1 MTNQDFLFRGSVEDL
16 DAEVAE
22 LIRHETARQQEKL
35 ILIPS
40 ESTVPFAVRNAIS
53 SSFHNIYAEGYP
65 LDNSRKMTQS
75 EILDYGRRLPE
86 FRRNADQR
94 YYKGT
99 EYANI
104 LESLARRRTAE
115 LFAGNGLGADDLYVN
130 VQPLSGAPANNAVY
144 SALLDV
150 GDTVMGMDLIMG
162 GHLTHGSPV
171 NRSGINYNIISYTI
185 DPVTERLDYEQ
196 IRDLARKHKPRLI
209 IGGFSSYPYA
219 ADWNAFRGIADEVG
233 AYLLADVAHVAGLI
247 AAGFYPNPVGIADVV
262 SFTTHKTLNGP
273 RGAVLITHH
282 RDLSRKLDRAV
293 FPGEQGGP
301 HINTM
306 AGLAVALRIANS
318 KQFRQL
324 QRRTLD
330 NAPRLAAKLESR
342 GLRLPYGGTDTH
354 LLLVDCKSITGRDG
368 AVLSGDMAA
377 RILDL
382 AGIVVNRQTIPGDAS
397 ALRPSGIR
405 LGTTWVSQRGMRAAE
420 IDTLGDIIADVLRA
434 CAPFNLTGRVRPLPR
449 AKVDFDALQSAG
461 NRARELCAGIGID
474 TEAQADGYPHFYA
487 GEEPS
492 PPAPLSH
499 EGKGGDESGDSSPY
513 LFEGEG
519 FGVRVSV
526 EGAAA
531 GDFLQIAVTS
541 DVAALDD
548 GESQPTHIL
557 EKDGSV
563 MASGEVTRVSS
574 SEYRLNIGGRGR
586 AGTNPSSDRA
596 VAWLR
601 ALSDGFALF
610 DDEDLHAKLPGP
622 VAVSV
627 LGRAELTSS
636 QSPPKSR
643 LTPPPG
649 PLPEASGRG
658 GAKREPLV
666 STDDARAAKSP
677 SVAKMVDLGRGGS
690 GQGDEVAGGESA
702 AAGFDR
708 KAYHIGING
717 ENLRAQPANGL
728 PKFDPNVAAVDLLK
742 ETPLHNLHLELGAK
756 MAPFARYDMPLWYKS
771 VSDEHSAVRNDA
783 GVFDVAHMGVF
794 DVRGRGAEAFLDQVT
809 TNDVRRL
816 KVGASHY
823 TYLLDVDG
831 IPLDDLMIYR
841 LGNEHFLAVVNAS
854 NNDKNWA
861 WLNAVIAGEVMIDP
875 VHPSRLIEGTD
886 RFELRD
892 LRLEQWA
899 AERRVDIALQGPKSL
914 DYLIQLGG
922 SDDDLAA
929 IKRLK
934 WAGVER
940 VTLGEFDL
948 IVSRTGYT
956 GERVAYELFVHPERA
971 AALFRRLVEM
981 GVTPCGL
988 AARDSLRTEAGLPL
1002 YGFELAGDFNLN
1014 PAEAGFGAYVKL
1026 YKPFFVGKRAFVR
1039 HEAKRSTQVS
1049 RFRLDVRGARPA
1061 HYGDPIVN
1069 ARGRVVGT
1077 VTSCNID
1084 SDGYQL
1090 GQASMDRSFRKPGTQ
1105 LAVFASAGRAK
1116 PVDIAGLSLGKRVT
1130 MPQPLTILSR
1140 FPKLK

>member
-1 MTNQDFLFRGSVEDL
+1 MNTNDFLFRGSVEEL

-40 ESTVPFAVRNAIS
+40 ESTVPFAVRSAIS
-53 SSFHNIYAEGYP
+53 SSFHNLYAEGYP

-75 EILDYGRRLPE
+75 EILDYEQRLPE

-104 LESLARRRTAE
+104 LEALARRRTAE
-115 LFAGNGLGADDLYVN
+115 LFASNGLGADDLYVN

-144 SALLDV
+144 SALLNV

-185 DPVTERLDYEQ
+185 DPVTERLDYDQ
-196 IRDLARKHKPRLI
+196 IRDLALEHKPRLI
-209 IGGFSSYPYA
+209 IGGFSSYPFA
-219 ADWNAFRGIADEVG
+219 ADWKKFRSIADEVG

-273 RGAVLITHH
+273 RGAVLITHR

-306 AGLAVALRIANS
+306 AGLAVALGIANS
-318 KQFRQL
+318 ERFRQL

-330 NAPRLAAKLESR
+330 NALRLAAKLESR

-354 LLLVDCKSITGRDG
+354 LLLVDCKSIAGRDG
-368 AVLSGDMAA
+368 TLLSGDMAA

-405 LGTTWVSQRGMRAAE
+405 LGTTWVSQRGMGVAE
-420 IDTLGDIIADVLRA
+420 IDTLGDIIADVLKV
-434 CAPFNLTGRVRPLPR
+434 CAPFHLTGRVRPLPR
-449 AKVDFDALQSAG
+449 AKVDFDVLQCASK
-461 NRARELCAGIGID
+461 RARQLSARLGID
-474 TEAQADGYPHFYA
+474 TDAQADGYPHFYA
-487 GEEPS
+487 GAEETVGGRHEMS
-492 PPAPLSH
+492 PLQ
-499 EGKGGDESGDSSPY
+499 
-513 LFEGEG
+513 
-519 FGVRVSV
+519 VSV
-526 EGAAA
+526 EGAVA
-531 GDFLQIAVTS
+531 GDFLQIAATS
-541 DVAALDD
+541 DVAALLD
-548 GESQPTHIL
+548 GESQPTHFL

-563 MASGEVTRVSS
+563 MASGDVTRVSS
-574 SEYRLNIGGRGR
+574 SEYRLKIAGRGH
-586 AGTNPSSDRA
+586 AGARRHSPADTDPSSDRA

-601 ALSDGFALF
+601 ALSDGFAQF

-622 VAVSV
+622 VAIKV
-627 LGRAELTSS
+627 LGGAKPIALADPAVGYDRKAYHVGINGMS
-636 QSPPKSR
+636 
-643 LTPPPG
+643 TPPPN

-658 GAKREPLV
+658 SLTREPCT
-666 STDDARAAKSP
+666 SSSAMAGKSP
-677 SVAKMVDLGRGGS
+677 SIAMGGDLGGGWS
-690 GQGDEVAGGESA
+690 PLPRFVPEVPA
-702 AAGFDR
+702 ADM
-708 KAYHIGING
+708 
-717 ENLRAQPANGL
+717 LR
-728 PKFDPNVAAVDLLK
+728 
-742 ETPLHNLHLELGAK
+742 ETPLHSLHLELGAK
-756 MAPFARYDMPLWYKS
+756 MAPFAGYDMPLWYKS
-771 VSDEHSAVRNDA
+771 VSQEHAAVRKDA

-809 TNDVRRL
+809 TNDVKRL

-841 LGNEHFLAVVNAS
+841 LADEHFLAVVNAS

-861 WLNAVIAGEVMIDP
+861 WLKAVIAGEVLIDP
-875 VHPSRLIEGTD
+875 PHPSRRIEGTD

-892 LRLEQWA
+892 LRLRQWGV
-899 AERRVDIALQGPKSL
+899 ERRVDIALQGPKSL
-914 DYLIQLGG
+914 DYLLQLGG

-934 WAGVER
+934 WAGVAR
-940 VTLGEFDL
+940 LTLGDFDL

-956 GERVAYELFVHPERA
+956 GERIAYELFVHPERA
-971 AALFRRLVEM
+971 AELFRRLVDM

-1002 YGFELAGDFNLN
+1002 YGFELAGDLNLN

-1026 YKPFFVGKRAFVR
+1026 YKPFFVGKRAFIQ
-1039 HEAKRSTQVS
+1039 HEMKRSTQVS
-1049 RFRLDVRGARPA
+1049 RFRLDAKGADGSVSTRPRPA

-1090 GQASMDRSFRKPGTQ
+1090 GQALMERRHWSGFRKPGTQ

-1116 PVDIAGLSLGKRVT
+1116 PVDIGDLSLGKRVT
-1130 MPQPLTILSR
+1130 LPQPLTILSR
-1140 FPKLK
+1140 FPRRK